1 MYEIDESQIRLWWSI
16 FNPQN
21 KLVEIRLLGKNTY
34 SGYFKDIDTLIAQIR
49 PLLDHSNYQY
59 YGAMQAYFTLNEIND
74 ALYSREQRDV
84 FVKKPKSTSTDA
96 DVTRRRFVML
106 DFDACRVASVS
117 SSDEEY
123 EKAHLKAVEVYKYLI
138 AQGFK
143 EPIVST
149 SGNGFHCYLPC
160 DMPNDD
166 EHTELIK
173 RFLKSLGK
181 MFSDD
186 SVELDEVVYNAA
198 RVDKVVGTWAKKGS
212 DSAER
217 KWRMARILKVPT
229 DLSPN
234 DDALFG
240 KIADILPKEEP
251 KVAPNRQRPM
261 YGNNAPFDLHTWLN
275 EHGIVYKEEKQ
286 TDGTKFVLEHCAWE
300 DTHSTKQKWDS
311 ALFLDNEGKIT
322 FHCFHSHCKNK
333 TWFDYRMV
341 YEPDAYSKPA
351 YQPQPQYAPRQYAP
365 QKPKYEIKQELPEL
379 GKKWLSMSDIQ
390 KVDLSA
396 IPRVKTGIT
405 EIDQK
410 ILGLT
415 MTEVTLLSGGN
426 GCVDCDTEYFNGVQW
441 KKISDFTLG
450 EKVLQYNIDG
460 SAELVTPQ
468 RYIKSPCE
476 ELYLMQSITG
486 VDQCVSL
493 NHNLVY
499 MTSKGNLAKKTME
512 DFMKLHYGTVKGF
525 TGRFYTTFDY
535 RSGKGMDLTND
546 EIRLMCAII
555 CDGSFS
561 NIYRDKSIVRIN
573 LKKERKKARLESLL
587 KKCNIEYRKEQYTPK
602 DLGYNTYLFH
612 APRKEKEFSSEWYSC
627 TSEQLAIVADEIMYW
642 DGYIP
647 KGGGNSSYSS
657 VSKKNI
663 DFVQFAFASI
673 GVRTHINIDNRIGK
687 FHSNGKYQYKTI
699 CYGLSVCSTPNPS
712 IVNPKQRK
720 EILRYKPKDG
730 YKYCFTVPSGMLV
743 LRRNG
748 NINITGNSGKSSL
761 LNTLLCNFIQQGFKT
776 ALWSGELPAPILKTW
791 IQMVAA
797 GRRNLRPSNYGDGK
811 YYVPN
816 NVGERID
823 QWLDGKLFL
832 FNNEYGAVWSE
843 ILHDMS
849 ELIKLGVKVF
859 ILDNLFSLDI
869 DLLEGD
875 KNNKQKE
882 LILQIKEFAKK
893 NQVHVILVAHPRKS
907 MAFLRKND
915 ISGSADLTNAVDN
928 VWICHRVNQDFFRS
942 GADFYGQTEIQR
954 FQGYGTVI
962 EICKN
967 RLFGAVDV
975 LVGLQYEIE
984 SRRFKN
990 EINENVQYGWEIQ
1003 ATQSTMPFVEQPQP
1017 QDPYY
1022 PFEQTSEEVAPF

>member
-1 MYEIDESQIRLWWSI
+1 MYEIDESQIRLWWSV

-138 AQGFK
+138 SQGFK

-166 EHTELIK
+166 EHTELVK

-212 DSAER
+212 DSEER

-234 DDALFG
+234 DDALFR
-240 KIADILPKEEP
+240 KIADLLPKEEP
-251 KVAPNRQRPM
+251 KVAPNRQRPT
-261 YGNNAPFDLHTWLN
+261 YGNNVSFDLRTWLN

-322 FHCFHSHCKNK
+322 FNCFHSHCKNK

-341 YEPDAYSKPA
+341 YEPDAYNKPA
-351 YQPQPQYAPRQYAP
+351 YQPQAYQRQYIPQAP
-365 QKPKYEIKQELPEL
+365 QKPKYEIKDELPEL
-379 GKKWLSMSDIQ
+379 GEKWLSMSSIK
-390 KVDLSA
+390 KVDISQ
-396 IPRVKTGIT
+396 IEHVKTGFT
-405 EIDQK
+405 ELDRNI
-410 ILGLT
+410 IGLY
-415 MTEVTLLSGGN
+415 MSEVTILSG
-426 GCVDCDTEYFNGVQW
+426 
-441 KKISDFTLG
+441 
-450 EKVLQYNIDG
+450 
-460 SAELVTPQ
+460 
-468 RYIKSPCE
+468 
-476 ELYLMQSITG
+476 
-486 VDQCVSL
+486 
-493 NHNLVY
+493 
-499 MTSKGNLAKKTME
+499 
-512 DFMKLHYGTVKGF
+512 
-525 TGRFYTTFDY
+525 
-535 RSGKGMDLTND
+535 
-546 EIRLMCAII
+546 
-555 CDGSFS
+555 S
-561 NIYRDKSIVRIN
+561 N
-573 LKKERKKARLESLL
+573 A
-587 KKCNIEYRKEQYTPK
+587 
-602 DLGYNTYLFH
+602 
-612 APRKEKEFSSEWYSC
+612 
-627 TSEQLAIVADEIMYW
+627 
-642 DGYIP
+642 
-647 KGGGNSSYSS
+647 
-657 VSKKNI
+657 
-663 DFVQFAFASI
+663 
-673 GVRTHINIDNRIGK
+673 
-687 FHSNGKYQYKTI
+687 
-699 CYGLSVCSTPNPS
+699 
-712 IVNPKQRK
+712 
-720 EILRYKPKDG
+720 
-730 YKYCFTVPSGMLV
+730 
-743 LRRNG
+743 
-748 NINITGNSGKSSL
+748 SGKSSW
-761 LNTLLCNFIQQGFKT
+761 LNTLMLNIVNQGTKV
-776 ALWSGELPAPILKTW
+776 ALWSGELRADILKAW
-791 IQMVAA
+791 IQMSAA
-797 GRRNLRPSNYGDGK
+797 GRNNLRLSNYGDGK

-823 QWLDGKLFL
+823 QWLDGKFFL
-832 FNNEYGAVWSE
+832 YNNEYGNTWE
-843 ILHDMS
+843 QIFHDMT
-849 ELIKLGVKVF
+849 ELLKVGVKVF
-859 ILDNLFSLDI
+859 ALDNLFSLNI
-869 DLLEGD
+869 DLLDGD
-875 KNNKQKE
+875 KNSKQRE

-893 NQVHVILVAHPRKS
+893 NQVHIILVAHPRKVTT
-907 MAFLRKND
+907 FLRKND
-915 ISGSADLTNAVDN
+915 ISGSSDLQNAVDK
-928 VWICHRVNQDFFRS
+928 IFIIHRVNNDFFRS
-942 GADFYGQTEIQR
+942 GADFFGQSEIQR
-954 FQGYGTVI
+954 FQGYGNVV
-962 EICKN
+962 EVCKE
-967 RLFGAVDV
+967 RMFGIVD
-975 LVGLQYEIE
+975 LMVGLQYEIE

-1017 QDPYY
+1017 QAPYY